1 MAYELQD
8 NSGTLFKNNKKQDG
22 DKLPDYTGN
31 VKINGKEL
39 RIAGWVKSGAK
50 GSFLSLK
57 ISEHQPSEKFSDNLK
72 TKPVSTNS
80 NSDDLPF

>member
-31 VKINGKEL
+31 IKINGQEL
-39 RIAGWVKSGAK
+39 RIAG
-50 GSFLSLK
+50 
-57 ISEHQPSEKFSDNLK
+57 
-72 TKPVSTNS
+72 
-80 NSDDLPF
+80 

>member
-57 ISEHQPSEKFSDNLK
+57 ISEHQPSDNLK
-72 TKPVSTNS
+72 TKVASPNS